1 MKYFLYLLV
10 FFILPGFGMNRKS
23 SLYDEIGMHFKIAFP
38 NLGKL
43 LDDIPEESINKF
55 YIDKSK
61 CMLDL

>member
-43 LDDIPEESINKF
+43 LDDILEESINNL
-55 YIDKSK
+55 I
-61 CMLDL
+61 